1 MSENPQAEQSEQL
14 YIWLDSNPEHELAT
28 VTIDDTPDVS
38 DLDLI
43 AAAVADGRLGRYL
56 PVTIVFATHPNPL
69 PNKVRS
75 IDTARLLRDR
85 HIAHLRRYEIVL
97 PTDDAAE

>member
-1 MSENPQAEQSEQL
+1 MPHDAQPDQL
-14 YIWLDSNPEHELAT
+14 FIWLDSNPSGELAN
-28 VTIDDTPDVS
+28 VTIQDTPGVS

-56 PVTIVFATHPNPL
+56 PVTILFATHPEPL

-75 IDTARLLRDR
+75 IDTARLLRER
-85 HIAHLRRYEIVL
+85 TIPHLRRYEIVL
-97 PTDDAAE
+97 PAEDGAVP